1 MLLVL
6 LQAGA
11 ASGAAQ
17 PVPDHVQRLLRLP
30 CHHLVLVA
38 RRRFQRILVLPWLL
52 RLIEATQAMNG
63 GRWQRVECW
72 GRTL

>member
-1 MLLVL
+1 MLLVM
-6 LQAGA
+6 LQVSAAG
-11 ASGAAQ
+11 GAAQ

-30 CHHLVLVA
+30 GHHLVLVLC
-38 RRRFQRILVLPWLL
+38 RRFKRSLVLPWLL